1 MNQMKKTILL
11 AILSFWGFQTVRAQ
25 HSDSAKIGQ
34 FTMDALMGTYL
45 LLDDVMYKSVTMRG
59 TRIGYQTHNN
69 WGFNVEY
76 IIGNQR
82 DTSGL
87 LGTTHSATG
96 MVQYFL
102 TDQYTKFRPY
112 GYAGGGFF
120 EFKDFSRDQ
129 YGIAYYMGAGTELKI
144 FDKVRGYV
152 ECRYLNIGQLE
163 LGGTNQIGVFWG
175 IKGLF

>member
-1 MNQMKKTILL
+1 MKHLL
-11 AILSFWGFQTVRAQ
+11 FFSIVAFWGAQTLQAQ
-25 HSDSAKIGQ
+25 QSDPLHTGK
-34 FTMDALMGTYL
+34 FTMDALMGPYL

-59 TRIGYQTHNN
+59 TRIGYQTKKN

-82 DTSGL
+82 DTAGA

-102 TDQYTKFRPY
+102 TDQTTKFRPY
-112 GYAGGGFF
+112 GYGGGGFF

-129 YGIAYYMGAGTELKI
+129 YGLAYYLGAGTELKLL
-144 FDKVRGYV
+144 DHLRGYV
-152 ECRYLNIGQLE
+152 ECRYLNIGQLDI
-163 LGGTNQIGVFWG
+163 GGSNQIGVFWG
-175 IKGLF
+175 IKALF